1 MSGFLAL
8 ALATRPDR
16 LVDPFGYRSLETTWK
31 PMAVAASD
39 TAFETSSE
47 KPSSADSTA
56 TVVGL
61 GLSVSAMSSTP
72 VRYLLAG
79 DSTPK
84 TYRWPCS
91 KIASAA
97 PLPSTIGTPSFSAT
111 TASLAVAAEPYGPRR
126 NCARSALT
134 SLSVTWAERSGRLSS
149 SAYLSRT
156 RCLAPPTAMP
166 PWPLTHRSH
175 RSYPC
180 LASAPSLDWL
190 PVSDI
195 GTPMTM
201 SCPLAEPPPSAPQAA
216 SPPAAAPTTAA
227 AAGSARPRVLHM
239 DLPSHPRPGR
249 GPTADAGA
257 PPGERA
263 GATPQPTATV
273 GQIGRA
279 H

>member
-1 MSGFLAL
+1 MSGLLAL

-97 PLPSTIGTPSFSAT
+97 P
-111 TASLAVAAEPYGPRR
+111 
-126 NCARSALT
+126 
-134 SLSVTWAERSGRLSS
+134 
-149 SAYLSRT
+149 
-156 RCLAPPTAMP
+156 
-166 PWPLTHRSH
+166 WPLTHRSH

-216 SPPAAAPTTAA
+216 SPTAAATTTAA

-249 GPTADAGA
+249 
-257 PPGERA
+257 
-263 GATPQPTATV
+263 
-273 GQIGRA
+273 
-279 H
+279 